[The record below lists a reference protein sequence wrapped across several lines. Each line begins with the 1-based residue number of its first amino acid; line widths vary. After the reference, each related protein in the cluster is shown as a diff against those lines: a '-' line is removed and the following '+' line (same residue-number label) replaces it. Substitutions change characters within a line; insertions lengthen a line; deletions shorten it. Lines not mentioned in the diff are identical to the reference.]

1 MQPAGCF
8 TNRTTDIVEIADR
21 KTRVYFAK
29 LLMQGYFIIGQ
40 FVVVDD
46 FFDSP
51 DGFFNRITFVFFQPG
66 CNEHSNPFVITAAME
81 QDRQIVF
88 CRPLLKERLPG
99 CKGQ

>member
-1 MQPAGCF
+1 MQPAVCF
-8 TNRTTDIVEIADR
+8 TNRTTDIVEIAVCKKELFCQIADER
-21 KTRVYFAK
+21 YF
-29 LLMQGYFIIGQ
+29 FVGQ
-40 FVVVDD
+40 FAVADD

-51 DGFFNRITFVFFQPG
+51 DGFFNRITFGFFQPD
-66 CNEHSNPFVITAAME
+66 CNEHSNPFVITAAVE